1 VNTQSFCSALR
12 FARRDPRFSRV
23 LFVLCF
29 TLRLAA
35 NGNGVEGRV
44 LGFGGL
50 QSLEGLCWS
59 LGFGDVSGEVGL
71 VLLAG
76 TLCCGLPVK
85 PVLCRILIGIV
96 PLSKF
101 MSYHACEQ
109 ERDAIVLLRC
119 ISCTVIS
126 FTTFRA
132 KATHIIIIV
141 IIQVHISQIPS

>member
-12 FARRDPRFSRV
+12 FALRDPRFSRV
-23 LFVLCF
+23 LFVLRF
-29 TLRLAA
+29 SFRLAA
-35 NGNGVEGRV
+35 NGNGFGGRV
-44 LGFGGL
+44 LGFGDL

-59 LGFGDVSGEVGL
+59 LGFGDVSGEIAL

-76 TLCCGLPVK
+76 TLCYGLPV
-85 PVLCRILIGIV
+85 LYRILIGMV
-96 PLSKF
+96 PLTKV
-101 MSYHACEQ
+101 MSYHACER